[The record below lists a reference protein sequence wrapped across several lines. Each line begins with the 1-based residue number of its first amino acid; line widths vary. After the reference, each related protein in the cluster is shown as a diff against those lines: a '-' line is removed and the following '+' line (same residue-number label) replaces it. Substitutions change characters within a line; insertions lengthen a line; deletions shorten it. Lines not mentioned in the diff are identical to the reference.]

1 MLTYSTFA
9 DSQNKADKI
18 LSDLATEV
26 FRISRLDNSSDE
38 FYVISHME
46 GKSVKLSVTNAHFQ
60 EVSISDL
67 SPTMLMAYSSINL
80 ALANWAV
87 TDSDFPLDK
96 DTDLVEKFKKVLKI
110 KDVNLEHEKF
120 KI

>member
-9 DSQNKADKI
+9 DCQNKVDKI

-26 FRISRLDNSSDE
+26 FRIAKLDNYSDE
-38 FYVISHME
+38 FYVITHME
-46 GKSVKLSVTNAHFQ
+46 GKSVKLSVTNSSFQ

-67 SPTMLMAYSSINL
+67 SPNMLMAYSSINL

-87 TDSDFPLDK
+87 NDSDFPLAK
-96 DTDLVEKFKKVLKI
+96 DEDLVDKFKQVLKI